1 MEVMEMADKVQR
13 DRLNA
18 YVEPITTKTI
28 QEVKEQYQKELGVKL
43 TIGQAVDIM
52 AKQYRENKGS

>member
-1 MEVMEMADKVQR
+1 MADKVQR